1 MQPLPEDLQT
11 VLLSDT
17 NIHLNLGPVKE
28 GGATD
33 LTLSNSTSVSQENNE
48 IGLIQNDHANA
59 DPSPANPSD
68 GEEKTQRDQ
77 RNRSQSKSKPE
88 KDKTEVEGVNK
99 AESIQ
104 GAGNE
109 GLGHVKA
116 EEMLNG
122 LLNPVE
128 GGAEEGNSVNARQ
141 RLGAGRRTRGRGSGR
156 VGKRIFGVRCV
167 SMVRRRVETVLEPLW
182 RWRAD
187 QTVSCL
193 RVSTGA
199 RMDSDFCSIMG
210 KPNAIQEC
218 SPHNCSDWEVTEWSQ
233 CSALCGYATRVRNVT
248 CPEKDLCDPRVKP
261 QEVDICQLEPC
272 TAWVTGGWSKCSKT
286 CDGGSQ
292 ERLVQ
297 CVNMTSQQASME
309 CDEKVKPEERQG
321 CNMDECPKLDNA
333 FSVTCES
340 NEMSFKVCRML
351 RKLGLC
357 QKDYVQAK
365 CCRTCADHSRQAPE
379 IRKASRR

>member
-1 MQPLPEDLQT
+1 MQCTRTCNGGVQYRKVSCTAEVCDLELKPPEQQPCGVAACPEGIAGNTSVGDVDPGSPVTSQGPNRTTQPLPEDLQT

-33 LTLSNSTSVSQENNE
+33 LTLSNSTSVSHENNE

-88 KDKTEVEGVNK
+88 KDKNEVEGVNK

-141 RLGAGRRTRGRGSGR
+141 RLGAGKEDKEDEDQEELGRESLESDVFQWYAGEWR
-156 VGKRIFGVRCV
+156 PV
-167 SMVRRRVETVLEPLW
+167 SMFTFY
-182 RWRAD
+182 
-187 QTVSCL
+187 S
-193 RVSTGA
+193 
-199 RMDSDFCSIMG
+199 
-210 KPNAIQEC
+210 
-218 SPHNCSDWEVTEWSQ
+218 
-233 CSALCGYATRVRNVT
+233 
-248 CPEKDLCDPRVKP
+248 
-261 QEVDICQLEPC
+261 
-272 TAWVTGGWSKCSKT
+272 SKCY
-286 CDGGSQ
+286 
-292 ERLVQ
+292 V
-297 CVNMTSQQASME
+297 TSLSSRT
-309 CDEKVKPEERQG
+309 VV
-321 CNMDECPKLDNA
+321 L
-333 FSVTCES
+333 T
-340 NEMSFKVCRML
+340 
-351 RKLGLC
+351 
-357 QKDYVQAK
+357 DYVSYGSL
-365 CCRTCADHSRQAPE
+365 RP
-379 IRKASRR
+379 